1 MAFAV
6 IEWRGRSSAAFEPPD
21 TRLTDPGDA
30 GVVTGLPTVSTPLI
44 GQGGYLFL
52 NHDAQV
58 RTAIGRFIELVMP
71 RGGRR
76 VESSI
81 RISVFHEG

>member
-1 MAFAV
+1 MALSV

-44 GQGGYLFL
+44 GRGGYLFL
-52 NHDAQV
+52 NHDGSHSDRRIHRVGSAK
-58 RTAIGRFIELVMP
+58 GREA
-71 RGGRR
+71 G
-76 VESSI
+76 
-81 RISVFHEG
+81 